1 MKLENEQSSLFS
13 LFGYY
18 LQLLLFFFTTLNRII
33 LLDLTLNWFPWMP
46 TLLNSLL
53 ILFFIVF
60 VLQEKPPRSCKFWIK
75 NLWSILRKVSQ
86 GINVVFQICELRG
99 KKEEILCSFLKG
111 VKLLLMV
118 LLWVVAHLCDSGLWV
133 AMSELNCVVSN
144 WLKRNLWLL
153 LVHNKRYCL
162 KTWIFLKT
170 PKTSALRRVRDYQQH
185 KAVVLTLVVCLLVEH
200 WSISDVDTCFQG

>member
-1 MKLENEQSSLFS
+1 MNKAAFS
-13 LFGYY
+13 LSLDTIYSFFF
-18 LQLLLFFFTTLNRII
+18 FFFTTLNRII

-53 ILFFIVF
+53 ILFFFVF

-162 KTWIFLKT
+162 KTWIFFKN
-170 PKTSALRRVRDYQQH
+170 PKN
-185 KAVVLTLVVCLLVEH
+185 
-200 WSISDVDTCFQG
+200 ISTQESQRLPAT

>member
-1 MKLENEQSSLFS
+1 MNKAAFS
-13 LFGYY
+13 LSLDTIYSFF
-18 LQLLLFFFTTLNRII
+18 FFFTTLNRII

-86 GINVVFQICELRG
+86 GISVVFQIYELRG
-99 KKEEILCSFLKG
+99 EKKEEILCSFLKG

-118 LLWVVAHLCDSGLWV
+118 LLWVVAHLWDSGLWV

-162 KTWIFLKT
+162 KTWI
-170 PKTSALRRVRDYQQH
+170 
-185 KAVVLTLVVCLLVEH
+185 
-200 WSISDVDTCFQG
+200 

>member
-1 MKLENEQSSLFS
+1 M
-13 LFGYY
+13 
-18 LQLLLFFFTTLNRII
+18 
-33 LLDLTLNWFPWMP
+33 
-46 TLLNSLL
+46 
-53 ILFFIVF
+53 F

>member
-53 ILFFIVF
+53 ILFFLLCLFCKRSHPDPANFELKICDPSW
-60 VLQEKPPRSCKFWIK
+60 EKWVKASMSCFKY
-75 NLWSILRKVSQ
+75 VSW
-86 GINVVFQICELRG
+86 GG

-162 KTWIFLKT
+162 KTWIFFKN
-170 PKTSALRRVRDYQQH
+170 PKN
-185 KAVVLTLVVCLLVEH
+185 
-200 WSISDVDTCFQG
+200 ISTQESQRLPAT